1 LDRFLEA
8 LDAKLP
14 VIGFKN
20 AGGFEDVVTEKTGA
34 LVDFLNLPKMLE
46 KIYEFI
52 HDEGLRLQKGS
63 FGQELIE
70 KNFNFLTYIYQLLDL
85 LEHNYKKISVIIPN
99 YNYEKYL
106 PDRIESILNQTYP
119 LYELIFLDDAST
131 DHSVSTFKELLS
143 KENKSHLKVQQVIN
157 DTNSG
162 SVFKQWIKGVTAATG
177 DYIWI
182 AEADD
187 LCDKTFLQEVMQGF
201 YINNNIALSYTQSK
215 QIDEQ
220 GNVLANHYL
229 NYTND
234 IDEEKWKAPYFR
246 KGVDEIQD
254 TLLIKNTIPN
264 VSSVVFKNIDMKKTE
279 KQLEKFKIAG
289 DWFFYVSLLTEGDIY
304 FNPAPLNYH
313 RRHLNSVTRT
323 EDSYSHYNEVVQMQN
338 FIKESFTIDD
348 ISKMKMYTYRKYL
361 KAYLKI

>member
-1 LDRFLEA
+1 M
-8 LDAKLP
+8 
-14 VIGFKN
+14 I
-20 AGGFEDVVTEKTGA
+20 
-34 LVDFLNLPKMLE
+34 
-46 KIYEFI
+46 
-52 HDEGLRLQKGS
+52 
-63 FGQELIE
+63 
-70 KNFNFLTYIYQLLDL
+70 
-85 LEHNYKKISVIIPN
+85 
-99 YNYEKYL
+99 
-106 PDRIESILNQTYP
+106 
-119 LYELIFLDDAST
+119 
-131 DHSVSTFKELLS
+131 
-143 KENKSHLKVQQVIN
+143 
-157 DTNSG
+157 
-162 SVFKQWIKGVTAATG
+162 
-177 DYIWI
+177 
-182 AEADD
+182 
-187 LCDKTFLQEVMQGF
+187 QGF
-201 YINNNIALSYTQSK
+201 YINNNITLSYTQSK

-234 IDEEKWKAPYFR
+234 IDKEKWKAPYFR
-246 KGVDEIQD
+246 KGVEEIQD

-338 FIKESFTIDD
+338 FIKEKFTIDD

-361 KAYLKI
+361 KTYLKI

>member
-1 LDRFLEA
+1 
-8 LDAKLP
+8 
-14 VIGFKN
+14 
-20 AGGFEDVVTEKTGA
+20 
-34 LVDFLNLPKMLE
+34 
-46 KIYEFI
+46 
-52 HDEGLRLQKGS
+52 RLQKGS

-70 KNFNFLTYIYQLLDL
+70 KNFNFLNYIYQLLDL

-131 DHSVSTFKELLS
+131 DHSVSTFKKLLS
-143 KENKSHLKVQQVIN
+143 KENKTHLKVQQIIN
-157 DTNSG
+157 DKNSG
-162 SVFKQWIKGVTAATG
+162 SVFKQWIKGVSAAIG

-187 LCDKTFLQEVMQGF
+187 LCDKTFLQEVIQGF
-201 YINNNIALSYTQSK
+201 YINNNITLSYTQSK

-234 IDEEKWKAPYFR
+234 IDKEKWKAPYFR
-246 KGVDEIQD
+246 KGVEEIQD

-338 FIKESFTIDD
+338 FIKEKFTIDD

-361 KAYLKI
+361 KTYLKI